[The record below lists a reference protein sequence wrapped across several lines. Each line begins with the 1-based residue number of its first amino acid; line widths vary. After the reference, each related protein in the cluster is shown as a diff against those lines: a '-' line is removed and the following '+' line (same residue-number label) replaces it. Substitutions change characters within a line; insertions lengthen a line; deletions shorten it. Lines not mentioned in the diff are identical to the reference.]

1 MPIALEPYSDRHSA
15 GIAALIVPI
24 QQEEFGI
31 PITYDDQPDLK
42 DIDGFY
48 RKGNG
53 EFWVALDGDRLVG
66 SIALL
71 DIGNGQGALRKMFV
85 AVSHRGREHG
95 VAQRLLDGLLDHA
108 RQHGMREVFLGT
120 TAKFLAA
127 HRFYEKNGF
136 DLIDPA
142 ALPEAFP
149 RMAVDTRFYRIAL

>member
-53 EFWVALDGDRLVG
+53 EFWVALDGDRVVG

-136 DLIDPA
+136 TLIEPDN
-142 ALPEAFP
+142 LPQAFP

>member
-1 MPIALEPYSDRHSA
+1 MPLAIEPYAARHSA

-31 PITYDDQPDLK
+31 PITYEDQPDLK

-53 EFWVALDGDRLVG
+53 EFWVALDGDRVVG

-85 AVSHRGREHG
+85 AASHRGRAHG
-95 VAQRLLDGLLDHA
+95 VAQRLLDGLLEHA
-108 RQHGMREVFLGT
+108 RTQGMRDIFLGT

-136 DLIDPA
+136 TLIEPDDLPQ
-142 ALPEAFP
+142 AFP

>member
-1 MPIALEPYSDRHSA
+1 MPITLEPYSDRHSA

-136 DLIDPA
+136 TLIEPDN
-142 ALPEAFP
+142 LPQAFP